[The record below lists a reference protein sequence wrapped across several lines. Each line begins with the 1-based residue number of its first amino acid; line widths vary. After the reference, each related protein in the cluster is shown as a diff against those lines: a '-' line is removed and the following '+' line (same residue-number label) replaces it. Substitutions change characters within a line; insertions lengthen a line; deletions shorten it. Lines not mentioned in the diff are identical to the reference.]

1 MKNSIEKHTR
11 KITGT
16 IGCFDRTIFKGC
28 LPISRAESMEG
39 FTASRGLL
47 IKDFKTVVLKQSER
61 VKQHGK
67 ALAEAAGRPYIHLT
81 GRERNEEKARSIDM
95 RDGIT
100 EGLICV
106 FGALETSR
114 SFKMVPG
121 EKRPQWTDDPRRAQR
136 LPDG

>member
-16 IGCFDRTIFKGC
+16 IGCFDRIIFKGY

-39 FTASRGLL
+39 FTASRGLF

-61 VKQHGK
+61 VKQYGK

-81 GRERNEEKARSIDM
+81 GREGVGRPWAHNILSNFFID
-95 RDGIT
+95 T
-100 EGLICV
+100 
-106 FGALETSR
+106 
-114 SFKMVPG
+114 
-121 EKRPQWTDDPRRAQR
+121 QWR
-136 LPDG
+136 LS